1 MSVETQ
7 WKIPADKLRLG
18 ASLNFDLI
26 CPDGHVLQ
34 KAGDPISER
43 LLERLRERGIH
54 SLTLYQA
61 TRTEPELK
69 TAALL
74 SNFPTENIRQIQ
86 ASMESARESVQ
97 SLLSSLVNNEELRV
111 EPLQKNVSD
120 FVVHAKRDVSATL
133 AVLALNNK
141 AADPKIARSL
151 ANHSANLA
159 LLATVMSTVQ
169 KDDSAHSCE
178 IAMVGLLHDCSLLL
192 NEEWFAGK
200 ANSRDETARKRYR
213 RHSLE
218 SSDLLNG
225 FAGIPKTVLTMIQ
238 EVHEQADG
246 SGYPRGLVVG
256 KIKPGSELLNLADA
270 YLSLTN
276 PIQGRSMVP
285 ADALAYLCFHTAQG
299 KFNRDTFQL
308 LTTSLSMYPVGSGV
322 ELDDQSKAVVVRG
335 NSNNPMAP
343 MVRLLHPGHQEIDL
357 RISNRFIAKPFQDSE
372 RKDHRL
378 SKSRI
383 HEILW
388 RTDR

>member
-1 MSVETQ
+1 MSVETH
-7 WKIPADKLRLG
+7 WKIPTEKLRTG
-18 ASLNFDLI
+18 ATLHFDLI
-26 CPDGHVLQ
+26 APDGQILQ
-34 KAGDPISER
+34 KAGEPISGR
-43 LLERLRERGIH
+43 LLDQLRERGIH
-54 SLTLYQA
+54 SLTLHQA
-61 TRTEPELK
+61 AHTEPELK

-74 SNFPTENIRQIQ
+74 SNFPAETIRQIQ
-86 ASMESARESVQ
+86 SSMASARASVK
-97 SLLSSLVNNEELRV
+97 SLLSSFANNEETRV
-111 EPLQKNVSD
+111 DMLQENVGE
-120 FVVHAKRDVSATL
+120 FVAEAKRDVSATL
-133 AVLALNNK
+133 AVLAMNSKLSNPQL
-141 AADPKIARSL
+141 ATSI

-169 KDDSAHSCE
+169 KDDPAQSFE
-178 IAMVGLLHDCSLLL
+178 IGMAGLLHDSSLLL
-192 NEEWFAGK
+192 NDEWFSGK

-213 RHSLE
+213 RHPLE

-225 FAGIPKTVLTMIQ
+225 FAGISKAVLTMIQ

-256 KIKPGSELLNLADA
+256 KIKPGSEILNLADA

-276 PIQGRSMVP
+276 PIHGRSMVP
-285 ADALAYLCFHTAQG
+285 ADALGYLCFHTAQG

-308 LTTSLSMYPVGSGV
+308 LTSSLSMYPVGSGV

-343 MVRLLHPGHQEIDL
+343 MVRLLHPGHQEINL
-357 RISNRFIAKPFQDSE
+357 RISNRFISKPFQDAD
-372 RKDHRL
+372 RKEHRL